1 LASPLPGRIKSRSVP
16 AFDSAQGL
24 GAPVHY
30 ALCIMHFRSG
40 VRRSSSGRSVNRS
53 VGRHVRLR
61 SGVRGQGS
69 GAPAPFRQSPLP
81 GRRRNSIGPRRSGVR
96 GFRQGRSVR
105 SDAAPHRAGAAPGK
119 MQHRAALPLPELRGL
134 RPHPVQT
141 KTTAPRIPM
150 WSPTMVLTERHS
162 G

>member
-1 LASPLPGRIKSRSVP
+1 MASPLPGRIKSRSVP

-30 ALCIMHFRSG
+30 AFCISARVFGGLLREG
-40 VRRSSSGRSVNRS
+40 RPIGRSVGTFDS
-53 VGRHVRLR
+53 TQGL
-61 SGVRGQGS
+61 GVRGQGLRLHFGKVRS
-69 GAPAPFRQSPLP
+69 PEERQ
-81 GRRRNSIGPRRSGVR
+81 NSIGPRRSGVR
-96 GFRQGRSVR
+96 GFGQGRSVR
-105 SDAAPHRAGAAPGK
+105 SDATPRRAGAAPGK
-119 MQHRAALPLPELRGL
+119 IQHRAALPLPELRGL